1 MKEAEK
7 KRGINILVK
16 SYTILVREMT
26 ETAFKFS
33 TKNACKFCKLALIV
47 DSSIY
52 NLDNT
57 DFEIK
62 MQLLITTIC

>member
-1 MKEAEK
+1 
-7 KRGINILVK
+7 
-16 SYTILVREMT
+16 MT

-62 MQLLITTIC
+62 MQANNYND